1 VSSPKEGVVSMS
13 RTIIDAPSSRDQ
25 FVKSPAGEYSADA
38 WRPLYRMGAVA
49 ALLSVAFI
57 FIAAIVYAFSQPPT
71 TVTGWFELYHKNWLL
86 GLFAGDLMML
96 VSNLVLGVIYIALY
110 GALRHA
116 NQPFMALATA
126 LGFVAIAAYFASN
139 PAFSLLS
146 LSNQYAAATT
156 DAERMTLLGAG
167 QAVIAGWT
175 GTAFN
180 IAYLLGAVVAL
191 IVALVMLRSHNFSKP
206 TAYAGLAMGV
216 LGLVPATA
224 GMVGIVISLLTLVP
238 TVIWLVL
245 IARRLFKLASAPV
258 GNGL

>member
-1 VSSPKEGVVSMS
+1 MS
-13 RTIIDAPSSRDQ
+13 RAIMDTPAIAPSSRDQ
-25 FVKSPAGEYSADA
+25 LAHAPATAGPEDA
-38 WRPLYRMGAVA
+38 WRPLYRLGAVA
-49 ALLSVAFI
+49 ALLAVAFI
-57 FIAAIVYAFSQPPT
+57 VIAAIVYAFSQPPT

-96 VSNLVLGVIYIALY
+96 ASNLVLGVIYIALY

-126 LGFVAIAAYFASN
+126 LGFVVIAAYFASN

-146 LSNQYAAATT
+146 LSNQYSAATT
-156 DAERMTLLGAG
+156 DAERTALLGAG

-180 IAYLLGAVVAL
+180 MAYLLGGVVAL
-191 IVALVMLRSHNFSKP
+191 IISLVMLRSHVFGKP

-216 LGLVPATA
+216 LALVPASA
-224 GMVGIVISLLTLVP
+224 GMVGIVFSLLSLVP
-238 TVIWLVL
+238 TVVWFVL
-245 IARRLFKLASAPV
+245 IARRLFKLASAPE
-258 GNGL
+258 GSEL

>member
-1 VSSPKEGVVSMS
+1 MS
-13 RTIIDAPSSRDQ
+13 RAIIDAPAKALSS
-25 FVKSPAGEYSADA
+25 GEQVAHPPVATGLADA
-38 WRPLYRMGAVA
+38 WRPLYRLGAVA
-49 ALLSVAFI
+49 ALLSVACI
-57 FIAAIVYAFSQPPT
+57 FIAALVYAFSQPPT

-86 GLFAGDLMML
+86 GLFAADLMML

-116 NQPFMALATA
+116 NQPFMTLATA

-139 PAFSLLS
+139 PAFSMLS

-156 DAERMTLLGAG
+156 DAERTALLGAG

-180 IAYLLGAVVAL
+180 MAYLLGAVVAL
-191 IVALVMLRSHNFSKP
+191 IIALVMLRSHVFGKP

-216 LGLVPATA
+216 LTLVPATA
-224 GMVGIVISLLTLVP
+224 GMVGIVFSLLALVP
-238 TVIWLVL
+238 TVVWLVL
-245 IARRLFKLASAPV
+245 IARRLFKLASAPE
-258 GNGL
+258 GSGL